1 MTSYDE
7 VLYPSHSFAQAHP
20 DRLATQALIFGMRP
34 APLEHCRV
42 LELGCGDGG
51 HIIPVAYN
59 FPGSEFVGVD
69 LAARP
74 VEKGRRII
82 ADMGLENVRLHHMS
96 VEDFPPD
103 AGVFDYVIAH
113 GLYSWV
119 PTPVRDRVLS
129 ICEEHLAPSGVAYVS
144 YNVLPGGHLRRMTRE
159 MMLWHARDSTDSAE
173 RVARAQGLLETL
185 SGALDTADP
194 FAALL
199 REEVERVRRFLPAH
213 LFHDDL
219 AEINAPIYFHE
230 FVEHA
235 ARHNLQYLAEAD
247 YSDMATHSL
256 SGETVEALRRLAGD
270 DPLAL
275 EQYADFVKCRKFRQ
289 TLLCRRGAERA
300 RERRPEAVQ
309 ALYVSSPLSP
319 KSAEPDVRSR
329 AVEEFW
335 GVGAGALT
343 TDSPLVKAAALIL
356 GETWP
361 QAVSFDDLLS
371 AARARAGVDGDES
384 TTEEDAQRLS
394 VILLDACEAGVVKL
408 HAHRPN
414 FVTRVSERPRASG
427 LARAQLR
434 HGALVTTQSHA
445 NVEIKDALGRSL
457 LLLLD
462 GTRDRAAL
470 LAELSARVRSG
481 DISVGDGAA
490 GAPTPQQLLDALP
503 SGLERSLEGLANS
516 ALLVA

>member
-1 MTSYDE
+1 MTTYDE

-34 APLEHCRV
+34 APLQRCRV

-59 FPGSEFVGVD
+59 FPGSHFVGVD

-74 VEKGRRII
+74 VERGRRII
-82 ADMGLENVRLHHMS
+82 ADMGLENIRLHHMS
-96 VEDFPPD
+96 IVDFPRD
-103 AGVFDYVIAH
+103 AGVFDYIIAH
-113 GLYSWV
+113 GVYSWV
-119 PTPVRDRVLS
+119 PPEVRDRVLS
-129 ICEEHLAPSGVAYVS
+129 ICGEHLAPDGVAYVS

-159 MMLWHARDSTDSAE
+159 MMLWHAGDAADPAE
-173 RVARAQGLLETL
+173 RIARAQGLLETL
-185 SGALDTADP
+185 AGTVDGSDP

-199 REEVERVRRFLPAH
+199 KDEVERVRRFLPAH

-219 AEINAPIYFHE
+219 AEINSPVYFHE

-235 ARHNLQYLAEAD
+235 ARHGLQYLAEAD

-256 SGETVEALRRLAGD
+256 SGQAVEALRRLAGD
-270 DPLAL
+270 DPLRL
-275 EQYADFVKCRKFRQ
+275 EQYADFIKCRRFRQ

-300 RERRPEAVQ
+300 SGRRPEAVCG
-309 ALYVSSPLSP
+309 LYVSSPLSP
-319 KSAEPDVRSR
+319 KSAEPDVRSK

-335 GVGAGALT
+335 GVGAGALS

-361 QAVSFDDLLS
+361 QAVGFAELLA
-371 AARARAGVDGDES
+371 AARARAGTDGDES
-384 TTEEDAQRLS
+384 TLEEDAQRLS

-408 HAHRPN
+408 HTHRPN

-434 HGALVTTQSHA
+434 HGTLVTAQSHA
-445 NVEIKDALGRSL
+445 NVDIKDALGRGL

-470 LAELSARVRSG
+470 LAELSARIRSG
-481 DISVGDGAA
+481 EISVGDGAA
-490 GAPTPQQLLDALP
+490 GAPTSEQLLEALP
-503 SGLERSLEGLANS
+503 AGLERSLEGLANS
-516 ALLVA
+516 TLLVA

>member
-1 MTSYDE
+1 MTIYDE
-7 VLYPSHSFAQAHP
+7 VLYPSHAFVQAHP

-34 APLEHCRV
+34 APLERCRV

-51 HIIPVAYN
+51 NIIPVAYN

-74 VEKGRRII
+74 VEKGREVI
-82 ADMGLENVRLHHMS
+82 ADMGLRNIRLHQMS
-96 VEDFPPD
+96 IVDLPRD
-103 AGVFDYVIAH
+103 AGVFDYIIAH
-113 GLYSWV
+113 GVYSWV
-119 PTPVRDRVLS
+119 PPDVRDRVLS
-129 ICEEHLAPSGVAYVS
+129 ICGEHLAPDGIAYVS

-159 MMLWHARDSTDSAE
+159 MMLWHAREAVEPAE
-173 RVARAQGLLETL
+173 RIALARGLLETL
-185 SGALDTADP
+185 SAALDGTDP

-199 REEVERVRRFLPAH
+199 REEVDRVRRFLPAH

-219 AEINAPIYFHE
+219 AEINAPVYFHE

-235 ARHNLQYLAEAD
+235 ARHELQYLAEAD

-270 DPLAL
+270 DPLKL
-275 EQYADFVKCRKFRQ
+275 EQYADFIKCRKFRQ
-289 TLLCRRGAERA
+289 TLLCRRGAERTA
-300 RERRPEAVQ
+300 ERRPEAVRS
-309 ALYVSSPLSP
+309 LYVSSPLSP
-319 KSAEPDVRSR
+319 KSAEPDIRSR

-335 GVGAGALT
+335 GVGAGALS

-361 QAVSFDDLLS
+361 QAAGFDELLA
-371 AARARAGVDGDES
+371 AARTRAGTDGDES

-414 FVTRVSERPRASG
+414 FVTRVSERPQASG

-434 HGALVTTQSHA
+434 HGTLVTAQSHA
-445 NVEIKDALGRSL
+445 NVDIKDALGRTL

-470 LAELSARVRSG
+470 LAELSARIRSG
-481 DISVGDGAA
+481 EISVGDGAA
-490 GAPTPQQLLDALP
+490 GAPAPEQFLEALP
-503 SGLERSLEGLANS
+503 AGLERSLEGLANS
-516 ALLVA
+516 TLLVA